1 MGRISVGFLSIA
13 SAPTQVETTC
23 ATCGKVFKSKANYKV
38 HNKMHLRAQGVSEEE
53 ANTKLYYFCDR

>member
-1 MGRISVGFLSIA
+1 M
-13 SAPTQVETTC
+13 ETTC

-53 ANTKLYYFCDR
+53 ANTKLYYFCDRFEMIFGVTRF